1 MSEAAEKEIIKN
13 IITISGTYVLLY
25 FVILSVQTTTGHIV

>member
-1 MSEAAEKEIIKN
+1 MFKN
-13 IITISGTYVLLY
+13 ITLISGTYVLLY